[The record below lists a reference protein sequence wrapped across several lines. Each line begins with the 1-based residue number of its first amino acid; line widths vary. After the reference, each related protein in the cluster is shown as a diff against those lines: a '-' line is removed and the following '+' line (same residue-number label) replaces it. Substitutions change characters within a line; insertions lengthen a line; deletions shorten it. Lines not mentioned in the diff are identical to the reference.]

1 MVLAVTERSPLR
13 AAAYHEAGFAVAACD
28 YGRPVRRVT
37 IQPDALGI
45 GAAYVR
51 NLTGIDPSAFVTV
64 AGRDLLERMILTSLS
79 GPAAERWFRGLP
91 AKREP
96 APEDEPLFDLVR
108 RMHDSQA
115 VAEAYVHYLHA
126 RVAAWIA
133 MPLTQRSVNM
143 LAAALVAH
151 KTITGSQARSLWHKV
166 RQAGHSL
173 AAVPTPEPI
182 PFPRGKHRSARSASS
197 SP

>member
-1 MVLAVTERSPLR
+1 MLSQIGPLCRTPITARETAADNRRPTPVFCRIALRQPADTNTMVLAVTERSPLR

-79 GPAAERWFRGLP
+79 GPAAERWF
-91 AKREP
+91 
-96 APEDEPLFDLVR
+96 
-108 RMHDSQA
+108 
-115 VAEAYVHYLHA
+115 
-126 RVAAWIA
+126 
-133 MPLTQRSVNM
+133 
-143 LAAALVAH
+143 
-151 KTITGSQARSLWHKV
+151 
-166 RQAGHSL
+166 
-173 AAVPTPEPI
+173 
-182 PFPRGKHRSARSASS
+182 
-197 SP
+197 